1 MEPLGVKK
9 KQGSI
14 VEILRDAILHND
26 IACDT
31 ELTQKEIADSLEVS
45 RMPVR
50 EALILLE
57 YQGLIRRLP
66 NNHVKVVNFTKG
78 YFSDVFQLGMQ
89 LEGKILQQMEKPETL
104 MQLSELAV
112 HLEIYRNCQNQMLS
126 KTLESITEIY
136 VEYGIRNMQ
145 NPEENKERED
155 FLRMVLEE
163 AKKKEYGRMEE
174 QLQKYFSCMIHEF
187 EKREI

>member
-112 HLEIYRNCQNQMLS
+112 HREIYRNCQNQLWS

-155 FLRMVLEE
+155 FLRMVLE
-163 AKKKEYGRMEE
+163 
-174 QLQKYFSCMIHEF
+174 
-187 EKREI
+187 

>member
-78 YFSDVFQLGMQ
+78 YFSDIFQLGMQ
-89 LEGKILQQMEKPETL
+89 LEGKILQHMEKPETM

-112 HLEIYRNCQNQMLS
+112 HREIYRNCQNQLWS

-136 VEYGIRNMQ
+136 LEYGIRNMQ
-145 NPEENKERED
+145 NSEENKEREE

-163 AKKKEYGRMEE
+163 AEKKEYGRMEE
-174 QLQKYFSCMIHEF
+174 QLQKYFSCMSREF